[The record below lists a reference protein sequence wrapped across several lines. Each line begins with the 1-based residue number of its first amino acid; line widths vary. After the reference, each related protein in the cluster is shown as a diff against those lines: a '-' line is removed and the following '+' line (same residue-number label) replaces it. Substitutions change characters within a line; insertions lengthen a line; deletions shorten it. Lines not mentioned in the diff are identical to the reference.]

1 MAHHKR
7 KRSSKRSVAS
17 AMDTD
22 RWFGNN
28 KGRFKTKET
37 VKKKLDKKQIEKFS
51 KVKR

>member
-1 MAHHKR
+1 MANHKR

-28 KGRFKTKET
+28 KGRFKQKET
-37 VKKKLDKKQIEKFS
+37 ANKKLAAKEIKKAIK
-51 KVKR
+51 KD